1 MVRSRGLEP
10 SITACLGPRPLPLLQ
25 LGEPSRREEA
35 LEAMRRCG
43 VRMTKVAPS
52 HPAGY
57 AVAGTAAMDQTNA
70 GLAYRCAIVL
80 ASQLLA
86 GRTSVARVRQGS

>member
-1 MVRSRGLEP
+1 V
-10 SITACLGPRPLPLLQ
+10 PLLQ
-25 LGEPSRREEA
+25 LGEPRHGEEA

-57 AVAGTAAMDQTNA
+57 AVAGRAAMDQTNA
-70 GLAYRCAIVL
+70 GLAYRCAVAL

-86 GRTSVARVRQGS
+86 GRASLARVRQGN